1 MVCVIPMYVYIYIY
15 MYVCMY
21 VRIYVYI
28 YIYTYTCGEPKKRP
42 RVGDGFNRISLV
54 SLASIWLVV
63 TTPQMTVLS
72 IPSPQNLNTQ
82 KSWFDRWLTGVPPC
96 NEAVEYW
103 NLELN
108 VQYVWNI
115 YGKLMEYLWGLP
127 EKMRDDSNHST
138 DLPHLFHP
146 GASSPAATKLRAGYG
161 WSSARGQTCLLGLPA
176 LCPIARNWPSR
187 IKTAIQY
194 QISAVQVY
202 DFGWDWLNMM

>member
-1 MVCVIPMYVYIYIY
+1 
-15 MYVCMY
+15 MYVC
-21 VRIYVYI
+21 IYV

-63 TTPQMTVLS
+63 TTPRMTVLS

-103 NLELN
+103 NLEVN

-115 YGKLMEYLWGLP
+115 YGKLIEYLWGLP
-127 EKMRDDSNHST
+127 EKWGMTAITPLISHILSTQAPAHPLRQNFVRDTAD
-138 DLPHLFHP
+138 PRRVVRPVF
-146 GASSPAATKLRAGYG
+146 
-161 WSSARGQTCLLGLPA
+161 WILLGLPA

-187 IKTAIQY
+187 I
-194 QISAVQVY
+194 
-202 DFGWDWLNMM
+202 